1 MGEIE
6 TMKEKKGTALNR
18 DASMADIIAQ
28 LKKLSLFLGGHWRP
42 LLLFPVIFGMV
53 GLGLGVFFH
62 TDKKK
67 AEFIIAA
74 EEQGASGMDGLLAQ
88 FGLDVGGSNPGGV
101 FEGESLVRLFQI
113 RSLIERSLLTEVD
126 YQGKK
131 VVLANLVWRDMKQS
145 EKQQFKTVH
154 FSVDRNKSDAITD
167 SALYLAY
174 KHVNSEILTVNRPD
188 KKQSFI
194 TVSCSHKDP
203 GVAMALSKTMIET
216 VTDYYIE
223 TLTKKARYNLN
234 VLRLEAD
241 SVQKVLNTNLRNN
254 ASISDQNLNPL
265 MQSARVGQNRAMI
278 DLQISISLYGELIKN
293 LKLAEIGL
301 RKQTP
306 LIQIIESPHYPLE
319 NVGLRW
325 WEYVLAG
332 IMLGLGVAG
341 YWIYLGWQKNRD
353 ALGI

>member
-1 MGEIE
+1 MEQKNLK
-6 TMKEKKGTALNR
+6 TLNR
-18 DASMADIIAQ
+18 DASVADIMHQ
-28 LKKLSLFLGGHWRP
+28 LKKLFALMGAHWKP
-42 LLLFPVIFGMV
+42 LLLFPLVFGL
-53 GLGLGVFFH
+53 LGLGVGVFLH

-113 RSLIERSLLTEVD
+113 RSLIERSLLTEVN
-126 YQGKK
+126 YGGKK
-131 VVLANLVWRDMKQS
+131 VVLADLVWKDMKQQKY
-145 EKQQFKTVH
+145 KQFSQVH
-154 FSVDRNKSDAITD
+154 FSVDRAKSDAITD

-174 KHVNSEILTVNRPD
+174 KHVNHEILTVSRPD

-216 VTDYYIE
+216 VTEYYIE

-265 MQSARVGQNRAMI
+265 MQSARVGQNRSMI

-332 IMLGLGVAG
+332 IVLGFSVAG
-341 YWIYLGWQKNRD
+341 YWIYLGWQKNRHD
-353 ALGI
+353 LGV